1 VLNCHD
7 ATLLLSRSQERV
19 LSLAERAQLRMHL
32 AFCAGC
38 RRFEQQLGFLRSALR
53 VYARRAP
60 DDDASQ

>member
-7 ATLLLSRSQERV
+7 ATRLLSQSQERV
-19 LSLAERAQLRMHL
+19 LSLAERARLRMHL

-38 RRFEQQLGFLRSALR
+38 RRFEQQLGFLRGALR